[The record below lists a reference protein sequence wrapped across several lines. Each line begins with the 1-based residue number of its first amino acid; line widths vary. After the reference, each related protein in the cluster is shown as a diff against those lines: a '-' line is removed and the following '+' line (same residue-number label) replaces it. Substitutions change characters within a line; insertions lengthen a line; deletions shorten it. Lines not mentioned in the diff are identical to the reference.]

1 MPADRSVRQI
11 VRVLDPSWLHQA
23 LAPHYFH
30 TGRSS
35 ALPERKLCMLVM
47 LARGELGSGLT
58 GRYFA
63 NGSEVSCEFARDRDG
78 IERLYE
84 ICQSYK

>member
-1 MPADRSVRQI
+1 
-11 VRVLDPSWLHQA
+11 
-23 LAPHYFH
+23 
-30 TGRSS
+30 
-35 ALPERKLCMLVM
+35 MLVM